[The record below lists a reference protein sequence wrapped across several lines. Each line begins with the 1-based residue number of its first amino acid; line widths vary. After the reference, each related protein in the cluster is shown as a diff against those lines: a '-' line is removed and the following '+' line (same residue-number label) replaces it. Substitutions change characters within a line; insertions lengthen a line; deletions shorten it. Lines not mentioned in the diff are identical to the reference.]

1 MSEKPGQP
9 VPDAQGGG
17 LWFGGARRRVLVLA
31 PHTDDGEFGCGGTI
45 ARLTREGHKVTY
57 VAFSTAEESVPEG
70 LPKNILEI
78 EVRAATRVLG
88 IEPEDLI
95 VYKHTVR
102 TLHLHRQE
110 ILEEMVRMRREL
122 APDMV
127 LLPCSHDLHQDHEVI
142 TREGLRAF
150 RNGTML
156 GYEMPRNN
164 ITFTAHS
171 YVVLQPEDL
180 DRKVAALQT
189 YESQKFRGYT
199 DERYIRALAMTRG
212 MQIGVPLAESFEVLR
227 WVLA

>member
-1 MSEKPGQP
+1 MLEHRK
-9 VPDAQGGG
+9 
-17 LWFGGARRRVLVLA
+17 RRVLVLA

-45 ARLTREGHKVTY
+45 ARMTREGHEVYY

-70 LPKNILEI
+70 LPRNILEI
-78 EVRAATRVLG
+78 EVRAATELLG
-88 IEPEDLI
+88 IDAARLI
-95 VYKHTVR
+95 IYKYTVR
-102 TLHLHRQE
+102 TLHQHRQQ

-122 APDMV
+122 QPDMV
-127 LLPCSHDLHQDHEVI
+127 LLPCSHDLHQDHEVVNK
-142 TREGLRAF
+142 EGLRAF

-180 DRKVAALQT
+180 ERKVAALRC

-212 MQIGVPLAESFEVLR
+212 MQIGVEMAESFEVLR
-227 WVLA
+227 WVME